1 MGTDP
6 TPPALPPAP
15 SGAVARAVS
24 QAVLQV
30 GDWVHVDGQDH
41 QVVALSGTAVRLRS
55 ASGTVSVVLASFLL
69 TAADFA
75 LVDTAAPTPA
85 RVEPLGLLEG
95 LPDDVVARARLWE
108 RHLVEVITGRAP
120 DAAPDSAPR
129 PGYDPQTTSVQRRD
143 EVKAKELTQ
152 LGQQVSTRTVQR
164 LRLRYTA
171 EGLRGLIDQRALRA
185 TGVVSRADERLVAAI
200 RAELDAQTQAS
211 TGTRGRVMRRVG
223 ARLEAEHGAGVV
235 PVPGRTTF
243 YELVAALS
251 LGRHSFGAATTRRSL
266 DNRPSGVFTP
276 TIALR
281 PGEVLQIDSTPL
293 DIMAVFDN
301 GVLGRPELT
310 TVVDVATRTI
320 AAAVLRPEGT
330 KAVDAALLLAR
341 MLVPEPMRPGW
352 PDALA
357 MSASR
362 LPHTRLMAIDDR
374 LQLAAAKPVISPET
388 IVIDH
393 GKVFVSETF
402 TRACDRLG
410 ISLQPARPGTP
421 TDKAIVEAT
430 FSSINSLFCQH
441 VAGYT
446 GRDVTRRGRRVE
458 HEAAWGM
465 LQLQDLLEEW
475 ILAGW
480 MPRPHEGLLDPLAP
494 ARDLSPNEAYAA
506 LVAAAGYLPLILT
519 GEDYLELL
527 PVHWRTINAYGIT
540 LDHRT
545 YNSPGLDP
553 WRRQPSGA
561 AGKGNRWEVHYDP
574 YDLTRVF
581 VRTPD
586 GWVTAPWTH
595 LPMVGAPFAD
605 FTWRHARR
613 LAAEKSLD
621 DPTETDIARA
631 LDDLLTRATA
641 GPPLDQV
648 SARVVART
656 RLGAADHRP
665 AIEAG
670 PALPAPPQDD
680 DPRPDAEIIPFGVF
694 DADAE
699 AERWM

>member
-1 MGTDP
+1 MGADP
-6 TPPALPPAP
+6 TPGAP
-15 SGAVARAVS
+15 SGAVSRAVS

-41 QVVALSGTAVRLRS
+41 QVVALSGTAVRLR
-55 ASGTVSVVLASFLL
+55 AAAGTVSVVLASFLL
-69 TAADFA
+69 AAADFA
-75 LVDTAAPTPA
+75 LVDAAAPPPA

-95 LPDDVVARARLWE
+95 LPDDVVARARQWE

-120 DAAPDSAPR
+120 GAGPDSAPR
-129 PGYDPQTTSVQRRD
+129 PGYDPQTTSVQQRD
-143 EVKAKELTQ
+143 EVKAEELTQ
-152 LGQQVSTRTVQR
+152 LGQQVSARTVRR

-171 EGLRGLIDQRALRA
+171 QGLLGLVDQRALHA
-185 TGVVSRADERLVAAI
+185 TSVVERADERVVAAI
-200 RAELDAQTQAS
+200 RAELDTQTQTS
-211 TGTRGRVMRRVG
+211 TGTRGRVMRRVV
-223 ARLEAEHGAGVV
+223 AQLEAEHGAGVV

-251 LGRHSFGAATTRRSL
+251 VGRHSFGAATTRRSL
-266 DNRPSGVFTP
+266 ANRPAGMFTP

-281 PGEVLQIDSTPL
+281 PGEILQIDSTPL
-293 DIMAVFDN
+293 DVMVILDN

-310 TVVDVATRTI
+310 TIVDVATRTI

-357 MSASR
+357 MSVSR
-362 LPHTRLMAIDDR
+362 LPHARLVAIDDR
-374 LQLAAAKPVISPET
+374 LQLAAAKPMISPET

-421 TDKAIVEAT
+421 TDKAIVERT
-430 FSSINSLFCQH
+430 FASINTLFCQH

-458 HEAAWGM
+458 HEAAWSM
-465 LQLQDLLEEW
+465 LQLQDLLDEW

-480 MPRPHEGLLDPLAP
+480 QPRPHEGLLDPHAP
-494 ARDLSPNEAYAA
+494 TRNLSPNEAYAA
-506 LVAAAGYLPLILT
+506 LVAAAGYLPLTLT
-519 GEDYLELL
+519 GADYLELL
-527 PVHWRTINAYGIT
+527 PVGWRQINAYGIT
-540 LDHRT
+540 LEQRT
-545 YNSPGLDP
+545 YDSPDLDP
-553 WRRQPSGA
+553 WRRQPSGVI
-561 AGKGNRWEVHYDP
+561 GKGNRWEVHYDP

-613 LAAEKSLD
+613 LAAENNLD
-621 DPTETDIARA
+621 DPTETEIARA
-631 LDDLLTRATA
+631 LDNLLTRTA
-641 GPPLDQV
+641 LGPTDQALDRV

-656 RLGAADHRP
+656 RLGAATHRP

-670 PALPAPPQDD
+670 PAALPAAPHD
-680 DPRPDAEIIPFGVF
+680 DPRPDAQVIPLGVF
-694 DADAE
+694 DVDAE